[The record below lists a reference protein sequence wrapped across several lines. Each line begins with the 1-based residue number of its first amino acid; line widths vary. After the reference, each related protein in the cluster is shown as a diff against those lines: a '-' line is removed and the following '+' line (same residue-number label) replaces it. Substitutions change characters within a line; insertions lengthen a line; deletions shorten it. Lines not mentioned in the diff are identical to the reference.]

1 MRVMGIDYGTARTG
15 VALSDPTRTL
25 AQPLTVLASKD
36 RDWVLAQLKKLAVEH
51 GVTQLVVGL
60 PLNMDGTEGPA
71 ARLCR
76 EIAGILERKTGLPVD
91 LVDER
96 LSTVEAAR
104 LTSDKSRLDAVSA
117 ALLVQDWLRARP
129 S

>member
-1 MRVMGIDYGTARTG
+1 MAIDYGAARTG
-15 VALSDPTRTL
+15 VALSDETRTL
-25 AQPLTVLASKD
+25 ATPLTVLNSRD

-60 PLNMDGTEGPA
+60 PLNMDGSDGPA

-76 EIAGILERKTGLPVD
+76 EVAGILERKTRLPVD

-104 LTSDKSRLDAVSA
+104 FTSDKKRLDAVA
-117 ALLVQDWLRARP
+117 AAVILEDWLSRKA
-129 S
+129 SS